1 MSQLVKKSFSLNGHR
16 TSIALENA
24 FWARL
29 QKMAG
34 ERTLASII
42 VKFDTERD
50 QNQSLASTLRLAV
63 LKHLEAQLASC
74 NAAEGDAS

>member
-1 MSQLVKKSFSLNGHR
+1 MSQLVKKSFSLKRSPHEHR
-16 TSIALENA
+16 AGE
-24 FWARL
+24 RL
-29 QKMAG
+29 LGASPKMAG

-42 VKFDTERD
+42 VKFDIERD

-74 NAAEGDAS
+74 GVTGRDAS